1 MMRNDTMKRMFLVA
15 LALVALACLAGPTW
29 AASQFGGGSGT
40 EEDPY
45 RIKTRA
51 HLAAMHD
58 DGTTDWTKGKW
69 FRLDEDIDLDGK
81 AWTPIDFKG
90 RFDGNG
96 HAVIGLKVAVEGDGT
111 GAVAGLFGHVSD
123 GAMIKGLT
131 VHGSVSAKD
140 DQCVRAGGVA
150 GQIHESAIEGCD
162 FVGTVEAEAGDW
174 ATAGGVAGEAYATA
188 VKGCTASGSASAE
201 SKGTGSKAP
210 GAAAGGIVGTFV
222 GTDKAGHVLE
232 DCVSDVKLEATGGS
246 GQKTGGV
253 AATYHG
259 VVGSTA
265 YPPSGNRW
273 YGKGASAGVNL
284 GSATVTGETFTP
296 SDEGARKGTGS
307 AVLSRWLPEGKVG
320 KLYDA
325 QVIVAGSATKVE
337 VSKGALPDGLGLVG
351 TKISGIP
358 METGTSKFTLTAGS
372 SSQKV
377 SINVE
382 NATSPVSITTTEL
395 QSVKVGEEFRFQ
407 LGASGATAPAKWSVT
422 VGLLPEGAS
431 LSEGGVLSGTV
442 AETGTW
448 PFTVMVVDSKGFG
461 ATQALTL
468 TVASEETDPD
478 DPDDGTYA
486 IKIEILDPAVGSAVT
501 KVDGKEVTKAVPG
514 TKVQIVVEVTK
525 KTKEDGG
532 EYDGLDIKLY
542 YEGVIGKGIPAAD
555 EGSIFFIMPAADATV
570 KISISWVEADNC
582 IGNMGFGV
590 FCLPL
595 VPLLALRRRKR

>member
-29 AASQFGGGSGT
+29 AASQLGGGSGT

-45 RIKTRA
+45 RIRTRA
-51 HLAAMHD
+51 HLEAMD
-58 DGTTDWTKGKW
+58 DAGTDWTRGKH
-69 FRLDEDIDLDGK
+69 FRLEEDIDLDGK
-81 AWTPIDFKG
+81 AWTPIDLKG

-96 HAVIGLKVAVEGDGT
+96 HAVIGLKVAVEGSGS
-111 GAVAGLFGHVSD
+111 GAVAGLFGYVSD
-123 GAMIKGLT
+123 GATIEWLT

-140 DQCVRAGGVA
+140 DFFVRAGGVA
-150 GQIHESAIEGCD
+150 GHASESSIEGCD
-162 FVGTVEAEAGDW
+162 FVGTVKAVAGDW
-174 ATAGGVAGEAYATA
+174 AIVGGVVGTASDTA
-188 VKGCTASGSASAE
+188 VKGCTASGSAEAE
-201 SKGTGSKAP
+201 SKDSTGAAAP
-210 GAAAGGIVGTFV
+210 GAVAGGIVGTFE
-222 GTDKAGHVLE
+222 GKDEAKHVLE
-232 DCVSDVKLEATGGS
+232 GCISDVTLTAKGGL
-246 GQKTGGV
+246 GQMTGGV

-296 SDEGARKGTGS
+296 SDEGARKGTAP

-395 QSVKVGEEFRFQ
+395 QSVKVGEEFSFQ
-407 LGASGATAPAKWSVT
+407 LVASGDTAPAKWSVT

-431 LSEGGVLSGTV
+431 LSEGGVLSGKV
-442 AETGTW
+442 DASGSW

-461 ATQALTL
+461 ATQTLTL
-468 TVASEETDPD
+468 TVTSEGTDPD
-478 DPDDGTYA
+478 DATYA
-486 IKIEILDPAVGSAVT
+486 IKIVHDTDDFPSAAAQIDDEDVTRAAPGATVHIVFEISDGITLD
-501 KVDGKEVTKAVPG
+501 D
-514 TKVQIVVEVTK
+514 IVVVYPDGVKESIKTARQFTMPEGDVTVRIEAGK
-525 KTKEDGG
+525 RGG
-532 EYDGLDIKLY
+532 GDDCGNDV
-542 YEGVIGKGIPAAD
+542 GVG
-555 EGSIFFIMPAADATV
+555 T
-570 KISISWVEADNC
+570 
-582 IGNMGFGV
+582 
-590 FCLPL
+590 PL
-595 VPLLALRRRKR
+595 SLLAVPLLALRRRKR